1 MSLPDIQG
9 FKNSLLRGGA
19 RATHFLVQG
28 LNIGSIQEFSY
39 LCRAASLPAATV
51 GVVEVQ
57 TPGGRKIKLS
67 GGRTFD
73 NWQITVYNDTNMI
86 MRSRF
91 EAWQTACS
99 NWDSPAAFDS
109 LDSYASNQWNVTQ
122 LDRAGRAMRAYQFF
136 NAWPTTLGAIE
147 LSFDEATSIEQ
158 FTVDLAYSHYVP
170 VAPGGNVGPAGVLGS
185 DWAVN
190 LGFSGSFNLNFQSGG
205 GILSS
210 VNALASIGGSFRF

>member
-39 LCRAASLPAATV
+39 LCRAASIPTATV
-51 GVVEVQ
+51 AVVEVP

-67 GGRTFD
+67 GDRTFE
-73 NWQITVYNDTNMI
+73 NWQITVYNDTNMV

-91 EAWQTACS
+91 EAWQTACA

-109 LDSYASNQWNVTQ
+109 IDAYASNQWNVTQ

-136 NAWPTTLGAIE
+136 NMWPTVLGSIE
-147 LSFDEATSIEQ
+147 LSFDEVQTIEQ

-170 VAPGGNVGPAGVLGS
+170 VATNGNVGPGAILGS
-185 DWAVN
+185 DWGV
-190 LGFSGSFNLNFQSGG
+190 
-205 GILSS
+205 
-210 VNALASIGGSFRF
+210 

>member
-19 RATHFLVQG
+19 RSSYFLVQG

-39 LCRAASLPAATV
+39 LCRAASLPAAKV
-51 GVVEVQ
+51 GTVEVAA
-57 TPGGRKIKLS
+57 PGGRKIKLS
-67 GGRTFD
+67 GPRTFD
-73 NWQITVYNDTNMI
+73 DWQITVYNDTNMV

-99 NWDSPAAFDS
+99 NWDSPAAFDNI
-109 LDSYASNQWNVTQ
+109 DAYASNQWNVTQ

-136 NAWPTTLGAIE
+136 NMWPTELAAIE
-147 LSFDEATSIEQ
+147 LSFDAETAIEQ
-158 FTVDLAYSHYVP
+158 FTVTMAYSHFVP
-170 VAPGGNVGPAGVLGS
+170 VATNGNIGPAGVLGS

-190 LGFSGSFNLNFQSGG
+190 LGFSGSFNLNFESGG
-205 GILSS
+205 GILAS
-210 VNALASIGGSFRF
+210 VNALASIGGSFGG